1 MDACCMFCVF
11 VIGTP
16 RLVTK
21 VTRLNNLISAAFY
34 KNHLQSE
41 FDVSGTNTFC
51 FREYRLLRHCMCIC
65 SDFEIIITSV
75 FALFHY
81 IEKSSFNRHVI
92 IDFIR
97 NLNRIENVCLKVLA
111 YFSWRINI
119 NLVEFI
125 FYIHYDI

>member
-21 VTRLNNLISAAFY
+21 VTRLNNLISATFY
-34 KNHLQSE
+34 KNHLQRE
-41 FDVSGTNTFC
+41 FDVSRTNTFC
-51 FREYRLLRHCMCIC
+51 FREYRLLEVLIHCIC

-81 IEKSSFNRHVI
+81 IEKSSFNCHVI

-97 NLNRIENVCLKVLA
+97 NLNRIENVCLKNVGLFFMENK
-111 YFSWRINI
+111 YQFSGI
-119 NLVEFI
+119 
-125 FYIHYDI
+125 YILHSL